1 LHKLL
6 QKNIKW
12 ETFVCFV
19 SCNFLKKYLKEKYFV
34 LAANSLISVL
44 MPECQNGEGLL
55 GALLAEGVEHT
66 DVVRIVVDLCLAA
79 GDTVSN

>member
-1 LHKLL
+1 LEK
-6 QKNIKW
+6 
-12 ETFVCFV
+12 C
-19 SCNFLKKYLKEKYFV
+19 LKEKYFI

-55 GALLAEGVEHT
+55 GALLAEGVEHK

-79 GDTVSN
+79 GDTVSNWQ